1 MTLAKAML
9 VLVGLMGSVAAQETR
24 VEAVVAPKD
33 TDEAERAVWAGYLWR
48 DSDGR
53 LRIGTPL
60 SSTSSGMRPP
70 RRVCIVAEP
79 LASAL
84 APFVSKVDD
93 STFQFDQAVAGDE
106 KLLAT
111 APRILVRLLGVESTS
126 ATSATRVALSY
137 KGDRYLLDARLL
149 SIETIDDA
157 WLAAWRAG
165 SRNEGSVWTEGYGLS
180 PDDRLVRMPLL
191 QKRVASLTAM
201 IAVPESTDDVLA
213 QARTI
218 DAMVVRSTSFRRR
231 TERELQRD
239 IKREAR
245 QLGMRHSPVPDLPPL
260 PPTAED
266 AQRWLIEEPTRAGF
280 LARAAKEWKGKLD
293 DLCVEHNV
301 VEPNTIAI
309 MDTELTTIRDAWTD
323 ERYVKNRAATID
335 WERRSR

>member
-9 VLVGLMGSVAAQETR
+9 VLVGLMGTVAAQETR

-33 TDEAERAVWAGYLWR
+33 TNEAERAVWAGYLWR

-70 RRVCIVAEP
+70 RQVCIVAEP

-84 APFVSKVDD
+84 APFISSVDD
-93 STFQFDQAVAGDE
+93 ATFQFDQAVAGDE
-106 KLLAT
+106 KLLVT
-111 APRILVRLLGVESTS
+111 APRNLVRLLGVASTS

-137 KGDRYLLDARLL
+137 KGDRYLLDARLM
-149 SIETIDDA
+149 SIETIDSA
-157 WLAAWRAG
+157 WLAAWREG

-191 QKRVASLTAM
+191 QKRCAALTAM

-213 QARTI
+213 QARTL
-218 DAMVVRSTSFRRR
+218 DPKVVRSTSFRRR

-239 IKREAR
+239 IKREAWG
-245 QLGMRHSPVPDLPPL
+245 LGMHLSFTALPQLPPE
-260 PPTAED
+260 PTEV
-266 AQRWLIEEPTRAGF
+266 RVWFMEEPTRAGF
-280 LARAAKEWKGKLD
+280 LARAAKEWKGGLE

-301 VEPNTIAI
+301 VEPITIAI

-323 ERYVKNRAATID
+323 ERYVKNREATID